1 MKKKFN
7 FLAIILIFLFTI
19 SMIGCGE
26 GDTVE
31 IESVDPPDGSTVP
44 TEVTIT
50 ISFSKTPQSLTVSEG
65 KATTSDRIV
74 TIVGPFVLGK
84 LEIEVT
90 WEGGNR
96 TFTFTVENQVAEST
110 VPVGM
115 ALIPQGEFQ
124 LGSINGEAGTVEQP
138 GHTVFL
144 DAFYIDKYEVTN
156 IEYKKF
162 VDANPNWQKDNIDSK
177 FHDGNY
183 LVNWSENTY
192 PSEKADHPVIYVSW
206 YAASAYATWIGKRL
220 PTEAEWEK
228 AARGGV
234 KGQKYPWGNSID
246 DSNTNYSLNVGLG
259 GSTTPVGDYPAN
271 GYELY
276 DIVGN
281 VLEWCLDKYDKDY
294 YTDPPPSNPIVGA
307 DSVSEIAD
315 SFMDITT
322 SRAIRG
328 GSWVESGQPRLW
340 ITYRRGNEP
349 ARTSR
354 LIGFR
359 CAKSVTP

>member
-31 IESVDPPDGSTVP
+31 IESVDPPDGSTIP
-44 TEVTIT
+44 TEATIT
-50 ISFSKTPQSLTVSEG
+50 ISFSKIPQSLTVSEG

-74 TIVGPFVLGK
+74 TIVGPFTLGK

-90 WEGGNR
+90 WEDGNQ
-96 TFTFTVENQVAEST
+96 TLTFTVENRVAEST
-110 VPVGM
+110 VPADMV
-115 ALIPQGEFQ
+115 LIPQGEFQ
-124 LGSINGEAGTVEQP
+124 LGSISGEAGTIEQP

-206 YAASAYATWIGKRL
+206 YAASAYATWVGKRL

-234 KGQKYPWGNSID
+234 EGQKYPWGNTID
-246 DSNTNYSLNVGLG
+246 DSNANYSLNIGLG
-259 GSTTPVGDYPAN
+259 GNTTPVGDYPAN

-294 YTDPPPSNPIVGA
+294 YTDPPQRNPIVGA

-315 SFMDITT
+315 SFMDITD

-328 GSWVESGQPRLW
+328 GSWGESGQPRVW